1 MLFLRKNIK
10 SDTMKTDS
18 GKKTG
23 AGRGSLTM
31 RSIFRCMM
39 EEGYY
44 PTFEKTHII
53 FGIEDNLAVLEYE
66 EGIISM
72 KLFFTI
78 DEDAYD
84 LFLEASNETMFKTFM
99 VKPVLLDD
107 MNTIMFSFE
116 VPCGTTRELRKILRI
131 GIEYLGKALET
142 HRHEMKKLILAEETA
157 TATLPATDDSASMAG
172 RGSKTKML
180 S

>member
-1 MLFLRKNIK
+1 
-10 SDTMKTDS
+10 MKTDS
-18 GKKTG
+18 GKKADTS
-23 AGRGSLTM
+23 RGQLTM

-53 FGIEDNLAVLEYE
+53 FGMEENMAVLEYE
-66 EGIISM
+66 EGVLSM
-72 KLFFTI
+72 KLFFEI

-116 VPCGTTRELRKILRI
+116 VPCGTIRELRKMLRI
-131 GIEYLGKALET
+131 GIEHLGKTLET
-142 HRHEMKKLILAEETA
+142 HRNEMKKLILAEEMA
-157 TATLPATDDSASMAG
+157 TATLPATDDLTSMAG
-172 RGSKTKML
+172 RGTKAKML

>member
-1 MLFLRKNIK
+1 M
-10 SDTMKTDS
+10 MKTDS
-18 GKKTG
+18 GKKADTS
-23 AGRGSLTM
+23 RGQLTM

-53 FGIEDNLAVLEYE
+53 FGMEENMAVLEYE
-66 EGIISM
+66 EGVLSM
-72 KLFFTI
+72 KLFFEI

-116 VPCGTTRELRKILRI
+116 VPCGTIRELRKMLRI
-131 GIEYLGKALET
+131 GIEHLGKTLET
-142 HRHEMKKLILAEETA
+142 HRNEMKKLILAEEMA
-157 TATLPATDDSASMAG
+157 TATLPATDDLASMAG
-172 RGSKTKML
+172 RGTKAKML

>member
-1 MLFLRKNIK
+1 M
-10 SDTMKTDS
+10 MKTDS
-18 GKKTG
+18 GKKADTS
-23 AGRGSLTM
+23 RGQLTM

-53 FGIEDNLAVLEYE
+53 FGMEENMAVLEYE
-66 EGIISM
+66 EGVLSM
-72 KLFFTI
+72 KLFFEI

-116 VPCGTTRELRKILRI
+116 VPCGTIRELRKMLRI
-131 GIEYLGKALET
+131 GIEHLGKTLET
-142 HRHEMKKLILAEETA
+142 HRNEMKKLILAEEMA
-157 TATLPATDDSASMAG
+157 TATLPATDDLTSMAG
-172 RGSKTKML
+172 RGTKAKML